1 MMDRMNEKGKN
12 TMSQETIE
20 RKFDVTTPA
29 YLTVANIR
37 GSVDVQPGDENV
49 VTVTAVKHLETGD
62 ADRTEIEI
70 VQKEDGS
77 VRVKTRFEEGVWRL
91 FNHSHPCKV
100 DYVVRVPHDCD
111 LKVRCVSSKATVQG
125 LAGAFDVKT
134 VSGRVTLKDLSG
146 KIKATSVSG
155 RILGE
160 RLSGPTEFESV
171 SGRVHLTESCL
182 PAVTGS
188 SVSGDLV
195 LETSLIEGPYSLKTM
210 SGDLKLVLP
219 PEIGC
224 TIGFNSVSGRL
235 KTSLTTTRSQ
245 WQRHKWLADLQ
256 GGGPEIRFNSV
267 SGDFSVI
274 QATA

>member
-1 MMDRMNEKGKN
+1 MNEKRKN
-12 TMSQETIE
+12 IMSQETIE
-20 RKFDVTTPA
+20 RKFDVATPA

-37 GSVDVQPGDENV
+37 GSVDVQPGDDSV

-70 VQKEDGS
+70 IQKEDGS
-77 VRVKTRFEEGVWRL
+77 VRVKTRFEKGVWRL
-91 FNHSHPCKV
+91 FNSGHPCKV
-100 DYVVRVPHDCD
+100 DYVVRVPRDCD
-111 LKVRCVSSKATVQG
+111 IRVRCVSSKALLQG
-125 LAGAFDVKT
+125 LTGTFDVKT
-134 VSGRVTLKDLSG
+134 VSGRITLKDLFGS
-146 KIKATSVSG
+146 INATSVSG

-171 SGRVHLTESCL
+171 SGRVHLTESHL
-182 PAVTGS
+182 PVVTGS

-195 LETSLIEGPYSLKTM
+195 LETSLIEGPYSLRTM
-210 SGDLKLVLP
+210 SGDLRLVLP

-235 KTSLTTTRSQ
+235 KTSLTTTRSK

-256 GGGPEIRFNSV
+256 GGGPQVSFDSV
-267 SGDFSVI
+267 SGDFSVT
-274 QATA
+274 QAAV

>member
-1 MMDRMNEKGKN
+1 
-12 TMSQETIE
+12 MSQETIE

-37 GSVDVQPGDENV
+37 GSVDVQSGDDGV

-70 VQKEDGS
+70 VQSEDGS

-91 FNHSHPCKV
+91 FNLGRPCKV
-100 DYVVRVPHDCD
+100 DYIVRVPRDCD
-111 LKVRCVSSKATVQG
+111 LKVGCVSSKAAVQG
-125 LAGAFDVKT
+125 LTGTFNVKT

-160 RLSGPTEFESV
+160 RLSGPTEFKSV
-171 SGRVHLTESCL
+171 SGKVHLTESRL
-182 PAVTGS
+182 PVVSGS

-195 LETSLIEGPYSLKTM
+195 LETSLIVGPYRLKTM

-219 PEIGC
+219 AEIGC

-235 KTSLTTTRSQ
+235 KTSLTTTRSK

-256 GGGPEIRFNSV
+256 GGGPQVSFDSV
-267 SGDFSVI
+267 SGDFSVT
-274 QATA
+274 QAAV